1 MSEELEEFIGNTSEE
16 VGVDEDKVEE
26 IVDKVLGFVLKKKI
40 ENVRSNHKEF
50 EFGTDDYDYH
60 D

>member
-1 MSEELEEFIGNTSEE
+1 MSRELEEFIGDTSEE
-16 VGVDEDKVEE
+16 VDVDEDKVEE

-40 ENVRSNHKEF
+40 ENVRSNHNEF
-50 EFGTDDYDYH
+50 KFDTDDYDYH